1 MKRSMFMRVLGL
13 LLLIALTAAP
23 MAADAAYP
31 TRPITLVLPVGA
43 GGSHDLHAR
52 GITSIIADIL
62 GQPMVVKL
70 VPGGAGMKGTGFV
83 AKAKADGYT
92 ILFSHNGFD
101 QLVPQTRKVPFN
113 TMRDFKTIAK
123 INHGQPI
130 FISLSNKPWKNMKEL
145 IAYAKKNPGK
155 INWGHSGVWGAGH
168 TPSLQFVK
176 AAGIKVNFIPHKGG
190 GPSLRALLSGQD
202 DVGIAFPTQARPH
215 VKSGKVRALL
225 VTGDKRLSK
234 DPDFKNVPSA
244 GEMGYKGVSFQM
256 DRIFM
261 APAKTPADRLKTLR
275 DAFEKL
281 TKNKSFKR
289 FMRSIGEGVVFVGG
303 EDYDKTR
310 AVRYKE
316 FTALIKAMTGK

>member
-1 MKRSMFMRVLGL
+1 MKRSISMFFVGM
-13 LLLIALTAAP
+13 IALAALLASP
-23 MAADAAYP
+23 MAASAAYP
-31 TRPITLVLPVGA
+31 DRPITLVLPVGA

-62 GQPMVVKL
+62 GQPMIVKL

-92 ILFSHNGFD
+92 ILFTHNGFD

-113 TMRDFKTIAK
+113 TMRDFKTVAK
-123 INHGQPI
+123 INHGQPM
-130 FISLSNKPWKNMKEL
+130 FISLTSRPWKSMKDV

-155 INWGHSGVWGAGH
+155 LKWGHSGVWGAGH
-168 TPSLQFVK
+168 TPSMQLVK
-176 AAGIKVNFIPHKGG
+176 AAGIKVKFIPHKGG

-202 DVGIAFPTQARPH
+202 DIGMAFPTQARPH
-215 VKSGKVRALL
+215 AKSGKLRALL
-225 VTGDKRLSK
+225 VTGPKRLSK
-234 DPDFKNVPSA
+234 DPVFKGVPSA
-244 GEMGYKGVSFQM
+244 GELGFNSVSFQM

-261 APAKTPADRLKTLR
+261 APSKTPAGRLQTLR
-275 DAFEKL
+275 DAFVKL

-303 EDYDKTR
+303 ADYDNTR
-310 AVRYKE
+310 AQRYKE
-316 FTALIKAMTGK
+316 FTALIKAMTAK